1 MKARANNNIV
11 LIGFMG
17 VGKGTV
23 ARELVEQ
30 SKFFAID
37 CDDLIESL
45 ENRTIKKIFEESGE
59 KYFREL
65 ERKTAKWLEKNVKN
79 SIISTGGGFYKV
91 ENLKKIGTIVY
102 LQSSFDAIFERI
114 LHHPNAKH
122 KLAKRPLL
130 KDLKKAQNIFN
141 DRIKKYKKCAD
152 ITINVENRTA
162 KEIAKEILNMF

>member
-1 MKARANNNIV
+1 MSKNIL

-17 VGKGTV
+17 VGKGTI
-23 ARELVEQ
+23 ARELSTQ
-30 SKFFAID
+30 SGLYAID

-45 ENRTIKKIFEESGE
+45 ENRKIKTIFEKSGE

-65 ERKTAKWLEKNVKN
+65 EKKTAIWLEKNVKK

-91 ENLKKIGTIVY
+91 KNLKKIGTVVY

-114 LHHPNAKH
+114 LHHPNAKQ

-130 KDLKKAQNIFN
+130 KDLKKAQSIFN
-141 DRIKKYKKCAD
+141 ERVQSYEKCAD
-152 ITINVENRTA
+152 IVINVEN
-162 KEIAKEILNMF
+162 KIPKNIAKEILKHF

>member
-1 MKARANNNIV
+1 MSKNIV

-17 VGKGTV
+17 VGKGTI
-23 ARELVEQ
+23 AREVSNQ
-30 SKFFAID
+30 SGLYAID

-45 ENRTIKKIFEESGE
+45 ENRKIKTIFEKSGE

-65 ERKTAKWLEKNVKN
+65 EKKTAIWLEKNVKK

-91 ENLKKIGTIVY
+91 KNLNKIGTIVY

-114 LHHPNAKH
+114 LHHPNAKQ

-130 KDLKKAQNIFN
+130 KDLKKAQSIFN
-141 DRIKKYKKCAD
+141 ERVKSYEKCAN
-152 ITINVENRTA
+152 IVINVEKKTP
-162 KEIAKEILNMF
+162 KDIAKEILKHF